1 MNTLDH
7 FRKEARVWLE
17 DNCPPGA
24 RGPGPFHTG
33 SSKIPLDN
41 PDLQVWLERMAEK
54 GWTVPTWPKEY
65 GGAALTSE
73 QYVALLE
80 EMKSVGARPPL
91 INRGTM
97 MVGPTILEFGNEEQ
111 KKRILPIIA
120 RGEGAWCQG
129 YSEPGAGSDLASLS
143 TTAVPDGDRYLINGQ
158 KIWTSDGHTSEWMF
172 ILVRTGP
179 IEPKHD
185 GISFFILNMDQPGV
199 DARPIQL
206 ISGGSHF
213 CETFFENAV
222 ADKRD
227 MISELNKGWTVGKRL
242 LQHERSGM
250 EMLVSGG
257 TGRRQTTVVDVA
269 RKYCG
274 NNNGRIVDEFRESVT
289 SYEMDA
295 HALKLTQR
303 RIVEESTDGK
313 TPGAATSIMKVVST
327 DLEKIQT
334 ELMAS
339 LRGTQGYGWEG
350 DGFNQEELNGARQ
363 FLRSRAASIYSGSNE
378 IQRNII
384 AKRVLGLP
392 D

>member
-1 MNTLDH
+1 MNTFDQ
-7 FRKEARVWLE
+7 FRKETRTWLE
-17 DNCPPGA
+17 ENCPSGA

-33 SSKIPLDN
+33 SRKIPLAH
-41 PDLQVWLERMAEK
+41 PDLDIWLERMVQK

-65 GGAALTSE
+65 GGAALTSK

-80 EMKSVGARPPL
+80 EMKALGARPPL
-91 INRGTM
+91 INRGTT

-129 YSEPGAGSDLASLS
+129 YSEPGAGSDLASLL

-172 ILVRTGP
+172 ILVRTGV
-179 IEPKHD
+179 IEPKHE
-185 GISFFILNMDQPGV
+185 GISFFILNMNQPGV
-199 DARPIQL
+199 DTRPIQL

-227 MISELNKGWTVGKRL
+227 MVGELNKGWTVGKRL

-250 EMLVSGG
+250 EMLVSGS
-257 TGRRQTTVVDVA
+257 TGQRQSNVVDVA

-274 NNNGRIVDEFRESVT
+274 EENDRITKQFRDPVI
-289 SYEMDA
+289 SYEMNA
-295 HALKLTQR
+295 RALKLTQR

-327 DLEKIQT
+327 DLEKMQT

-339 LRGTQGYGWEG
+339 LRGTQGFGWEG
-350 DGFNQEELNGARQ
+350 DGFTQAELDGTRQ

>member
-1 MNTLDH
+1 MLPSFFSPSPFQLKGNEVRLPILHRFLITL
-7 FRKEARVWLE
+7 
-17 DNCPPGA
+17 
-24 RGPGPFHTG
+24 RGRIQHIGTFPRILFQR
-33 SSKIPLDN
+33 IIL
-41 PDLQVWLERMAEK
+41 
-54 GWTVPTWPKEY
+54 
-65 GGAALTSE
+65 E
-73 QYVALLE
+73 QYVTLLE
-80 EMKSVGARPPL
+80 EMKAVGARPPL
-91 INRGTM
+91 INRGTTM
-97 MVGPTILEFGNEEQ
+97 AGPTILEFGTEEQ
-111 KKRILPIIA
+111 KKRLLPIIA

-129 YSEPGAGSDLASLS
+129 YSEPGAGSDLASLR

-179 IEPKHD
+179 LEPKHD

-199 DARPIQL
+199 DPRPIQL
-206 ISGGSHF
+206 INGGSHF

-227 MISELNKGWTVGKRL
+227 MIGELNKGWTVGKRL

-257 TGRRQTTVVDVA
+257 TGRRRTSVVDVA
-269 RKYCG
+269 RAYCSEDS
-274 NNNGRIVDEFRESVT
+274 GRITEQFRDPVT
-289 SYEMDA
+289 SYEMNA
-295 HALKLTQR
+295 HSLRLTQR

-350 DGFNQEELNGARQ
+350 DGFSQAELDGTRQ
-363 FLRSRAASIYSGSNE
+363 FLWSRAASIYSGSNE

-384 AKRVLGLP
+384 AKRVLGLT